1 MISRKEKPM
10 SSSLETQFA
19 PPERADAESIS
30 RDSQL
35 LMESAFLE
43 HLTKA
48 VPCVLLIL
56 NPERQIVYKNQRT
69 IDLLGTSAIEEILGK
84 RPGEMLHCVHSCESL
99 GGCGTTEFC
108 RECGTVNAALQAQA
122 KGTTVVNECRISTVS
137 GGAYEFR
144 IWASPYRHG
153 ERDFTLFTLLDISN
167 EKRRH
172 ALERTFFH
180 DINNMLSVV
189 VGYSQL
195 LEGTTDEAIAS
206 EYIKTIIMAGN
217 QLVEEIASHRRL
229 LQAENGDLAVT
240 ISMIE
245 PLSLLREVM
254 NVFSMNEDLKDREII
269 LDESSEGV
277 EIATD
282 HVLLRRVLENMVK
295 NALEA
300 TAAGKEVRLA
310 CERSQSSL
318 VFSVHNPSHMPHPV
332 QHQIFRR
339 SFSTKGKGR
348 GIGTYS
354 MKLFGEKYL
363 KGKVWFSSTEDKG
376 TTFYVSLPIE
386 YPPGDSK

>member
-1 MISRKEKPM
+1 M

-30 RDSQL
+30 RDAQL
-35 LMESAFLE
+35 LMESALLE
-43 HLTKA
+43 HLTTA
-48 VPCVLLIL
+48 IPCVLLIL

-84 RPGEMLHCVHSCESL
+84 RPGEMLHCIHACESL
-99 GGCGTTEFC
+99 GGCGATESC
-108 RECGTVNAALQAQA
+108 RECGAVNATLQSQA
-122 KGTTVVNECRISTVS
+122 EGTTVVNECRISTVS
-137 GGAYEFR
+137 GDSYEFR
-144 IWASPYRHG
+144 VWASPYRNG
-153 ERDFTLFTLLDISN
+153 KKDFTLFTLLDISN

-180 DINNMLSVV
+180 DINNILSVV

-195 LEGTTDEAIAS
+195 LEGTTDEAIAA
-206 EYIKTIIMAGN
+206 EHIKTIMMAGN
-217 QLVEEIASHRRL
+217 ELVEEIASHRRL

-240 ISMIE
+240 ISTIE
-245 PLSLLREVM
+245 SLSLLSDVM
-254 NVFSMNEDLKDREII
+254 NVFSVNEDLKDRKII
-269 LDESSEGV
+269 LEESSEGV

-282 HVLLRRVLENMVK
+282 RVLLRRVLENMVK

-300 TAAGKEVRLA
+300 TPDSMEVRLA
-310 CERSQSSL
+310 CERNQSSM
-318 VFSVHNPSHMPHPV
+318 VFSVHNPSYMPPSV
-332 QHQIFRR
+332 QLQIFQR

-376 TTFYVSLPIE
+376 TTFYFSLPLA
-386 YPPGDSK
+386 YSPGDSK

>member
-1 MISRKEKPM
+1 M

-69 IDLLGTSAIEEILGK
+69 IDLLGTSAIEEMLGK
-84 RPGEMLHCVHSCESL
+84 RPGEVIRCVNASKSL

-108 RECGTVNAALQAQA
+108 RECGTVNSALQSQA
-122 KGTTVVNECRISTVS
+122 EGATVVKECRISTVS

-217 QLVEEIASHRRL
+217 QLVEEIASHKRL

-282 HVLLRRVLENMVK
+282 HVLLRRVLENMLK

-300 TAAGKEVRLA
+300 TVAGKKVQLT
-310 CERSQSSL
+310 CKRSQSSL
-318 VFSVHNPSHMPHPV
+318 VFSVHNPSYMPQPV

-376 TTFYVSLPIE
+376 TTFYFSLPIE